1 MWLIYNGRA
10 LQAMGGQKKGQKKTT
25 FACEISEK
33 LLDLQPRAG
42 GGGCDAGDEAL
53 KYKPIS
59 WAGLSELFDWCVSR
73 ERPSVV
79 GI

>member
-1 MWLIYNGRA
+1 
-10 LQAMGGQKKGQKKTT
+10 MGKKKEKK

-42 GGGCDAGDEAL
+42 GRGRSAGDEPL

-59 WAGLSELFDWCVSR
+59 WAGLSELFDWCVSS